1 MLRLVRIASA
11 SAALSSCA
19 HASGKLDLL
28 TSLTGDWEIVNEQA
42 PDTSQSC
49 DKAQRFAVSK
59 NKREILLT
67 EDWTTFSELYRVVW
81 VEDTRILTIIEGE
94 DRRNDKGD
102 PILWW
107 FYFDGK
113 DSFQFRQYDWPP
125 DTATTA
131 VWKRCVSKK

>member
-102 PILWW
+102 PILGVYPLAIRNRMSYIMGHEHKA
-107 FYFDGK
+107 FYY
-113 DSFQFRQYDWPP
+113 SPVLQ
-125 DTATTA
+125 A
-131 VWKRCVSKK
+131 VS